1 MIAIDIN
8 GASLDAVDDIL
19 RRVKQVE
26 SLADAAISQARAAL
40 RTADRAHGRIDDQAR
55 RRVPKRGFDIRAAM
69 LTVLRSGVA
78 DPAFVALCRAHPNG
92 PPPDVRPSAADGR
105 KMRPSMPLIAGCAGS
120 PAALCAD
127 A

>member
-1 MIAIDIN
+1 MSTDIDD
-8 GASLDAVDDIL
+8 ATAVAVDDIL
-19 RRVKQVE
+19 RRVRQVE
-26 SLADAAISQARAAL
+26 SIAEAAISQARAAL
-40 RTADRAHGRIDDQAR
+40 RAADRVHGRLDEQKHR
-55 RRVPKRGFDIRAAM
+55 RAPRRGFDIRAAM
-69 LTVLRSGVA
+69 LAVLRSGVA